1 MSLDAKSDDNQ
12 AKRLFELS
20 DQLDILALDE
30 NSLKLI
36 KYKTEKIKKISQSVS
51 PKSAPA
57 TAPSS
62 VPAPTPA
69 APARSSVSGDMGF
82 IDYALPVWRYEV
94 LMAIG
99 ISSLVLSFFTGLSAY
114 CAYKIFL
121 VRKKAFWV
129 LLIICLISFAV
140 LSYFSGDVQY
150 SITRYLF
157 IRIHYPELAADPAG
171 VSYSVGVGCTSSEW
185 LPPVIAMVVGVLS
198 FLIFL
203 YRKRKDNSGATAC
216 VGFSGNCY

>member
-1 MSLDAKSDDNQ
+1 MSLDAKSDEVKQPGEFADRNQ
-12 AKRLFELS
+12 AER
-20 DQLDILALDE
+20 
-30 NSLKLI
+30 
-36 KYKTEKIKKISQSVS
+36 QSVPS
-51 PKSAPA
+51 RPA
-57 TAPSS
+57 
-62 VPAPTPA
+62 PA
-69 APARSSVSGDMGF
+69 APAISSASGDMGF

-99 ISSLVLSFFTGLSAY
+99 ICSLVLSFFTGLSAY